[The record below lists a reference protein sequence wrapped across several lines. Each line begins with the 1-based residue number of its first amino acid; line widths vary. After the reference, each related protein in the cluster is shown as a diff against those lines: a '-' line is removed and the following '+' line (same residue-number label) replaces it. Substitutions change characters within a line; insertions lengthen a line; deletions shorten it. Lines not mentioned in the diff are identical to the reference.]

1 MQDGGDL
8 VDVKQPIRVM
18 VERVKDATELLIVL
32 LA

>member
-8 VDVKQPIRVM
+8 VDVEKPIRVM

-32 LA
+32 LT